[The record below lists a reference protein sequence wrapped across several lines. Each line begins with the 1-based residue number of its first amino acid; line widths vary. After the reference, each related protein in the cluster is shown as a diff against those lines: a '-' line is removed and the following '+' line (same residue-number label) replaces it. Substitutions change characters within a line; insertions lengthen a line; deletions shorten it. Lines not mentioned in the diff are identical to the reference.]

1 MLLIAATAMQTGA
14 RWIFG
19 AARGRLLAALCLFAL
34 AATGQAQPALETL
47 MQQADAR
54 VVEQRPPAEA
64 ERRYPLGALRK
75 ISGRLRM
82 EGRIEARGVVST
94 VTYELPPERSVAS
107 TFSQAR
113 DGLRDP
119 QAQVLFWCQ
128 GRDCGE
134 SSLWANEVFGN
145 ARLLGADD
153 QQAFLLVR
161 QDARTL
167 LAVYT
172 VIRGNRRVA
181 LHLEQFEADQPLGTV
196 LPTPATLLR
205 ELRETGTLQFAQ
217 LANGPD
223 AQWASVIARA
233 LNLDSAL
240 RVSVN
245 GAQAQAWCDALQ
257 AEGVRAARLQSIE
270 RVGALELQWLR

>member
-1 MLLIAATAMQTGA
+1 MLLTATLTVPTGSVSA
-14 RWIFG
+14 PGNGRW
-19 AARGRLLAALCLFAL
+19 RLLAAGCLWLL
-34 AATGQAQPALETL
+34 AGAAQSQPALETL
-47 MQQADAR
+47 LPQADGR
-54 VVEQRPPAEA
+54 VVEQRPPTEA

-75 ISGRLRM
+75 ISGQLRM
-82 EGRIEARGVVST
+82 EGRIETRGQVSSI
-94 VTYELPPERSVAS
+94 TYELPPERSVAS
-107 TFSQAR
+107 TFAQAR
-113 DGLRDP
+113 EGLRDP

-134 SSLWANEVFGN
+134 SSLWANEVLGN
-145 ARLLGADD
+145 SRLLGADD

-172 VIRGNRRVA
+172 VTRGNRRVA
-181 LHLEQFEADQPLGTV
+181 LHLERFEADAPLGTV

-205 ELRETGTLQFAQ
+205 ELRETGELHFAE

-223 AQWASVIARA
+223 PQWASVIARA

-240 RVSVN
+240 RIEVL
-245 GAQAQAWCDALQ
+245 GAEAGRWCEALEG
-257 AEGVRAARLQSIE
+257 EGVRASRLQAAE
-270 RVGALELQWLR
+270 RAGPLALQWLR